1 MNCEQIRDL
10 LRDFADGNL
19 DGEKSRAVRVHL
31 ASCAA
36 CASMLSPAD
45 RMEILPALDDEIEP
59 SENFPARFHARLQ
72 DRSRDKQRDAW
83 WRRIA
88 AWGYPWKLAA
98 AGVLT
103 VLLAAGIFWAR
114 YPGGR
119 SEPPESLS
127 DFPPAEDLPLIE
139 DLPLLQDMAV
149 ISHLDLLEN
158 FDAIEMLTKE
168 EREEK

>member
-1 MNCEQIRDL
+1 MNCEQIRNL

-59 SENFPARFHARLQ
+59 SENFTARFYARLQ
-72 DRSRDKQRDAW
+72 ERSRDRQRGSL

-88 AWGYPWKLAA
+88 AWEYPWKLAA
-98 AGVLT
+98 AGVL
-103 VLLAAGIFWAR
+103 VIILVAGIFSR

-119 SEPPESLS
+119 SEPPESLN
-127 DFPPAEDLPLIE
+127 DFPLAEDLPLAE
-139 DLPLLQDMAV
+139 ELPLLQDMAV